1 MTRVNKYNNTYF
13 STIKMRPIDI
23 QSNQYILFGIKNND
37 KDTNFKVGRH
47 VRTSIYKNNFAKG
60 YTQSEWNRFCDLKS

>member
-37 KDTNFKVGRH
+37 KDTNFKVGHH

-60 YTQSEWNRFCDLKS
+60 YTQSE